1 MVIDSSA
8 MGNIGLNQI
17 RTLGKA
23 IENFKSKKKVV
34 ISVGDSYNQAQYYLA
49 TYADEVYMNPMGDV
63 SLHGFGVFRLY
74 LKQFLDDFRVR
85 FHIFKV
91 GSYKSALEPFIRNDM
106 SPEAK
111 NANRA
116 WLNNLWD
123 VYCRDIA
130 RQRGLTPEAIT
141 EHIDKLVNNVRR
153 ANGDA
158 GRLALQAGLIDGL
171 KTHNELEDYLVSLVG
186 RSEENGFKKISSFD
200 YIQVTGRSLARGED
214 NDQNLIA
221 IIVAQGNIIHGQ
233 GEPEQ
238 IASLDI
244 CREIRKAREDKAV
257 KAVVLRIDSGG
268 GSAFA
273 SEYIRQELLRTKE
286 AGKTVVV
293 SMGSMAASGGYWLAA
308 DADAILASPY
318 TLTGSIGI
326 FGAFPSF
333 QETLAHYGI
342 FSDGTGTTRIA
353 GDGDPT
359 RTLSIEMEQAIQLKV
374 QHGYQQFLDV
384 VAAGRHMDRG
394 RVEEIAEGRVWDGAT
409 AQKLGLVDKLGNL
422 NDAIIEAASL
432 AGLSSYTPSY
442 MEVQLTPGQEFLK
455 QLRQS
460 MVRVMPSSHGLGMQ
474 VLPESSRLMELIKNH
489 FAFLTDTGDPAGLYS
504 HCLLPPGALS
514 Y

>member
-1 MVIDSSA
+1 SA
-8 MGNIGLNQI
+8 N
-17 RTLGKA
+17 
-23 IENFKSKKKVV
+23 
-34 ISVGDSYNQAQYYLA
+34 Y
-49 TYADEVYMNPMGDV
+49 
-63 SLHGFGVFRLY
+63 
-74 LKQFLDDFRVR
+74 
-85 FHIFKV
+85 
-91 GSYKSALEPFIRNDM
+91 
-106 SPEAK
+106 
-111 NANRA
+111 
-116 WLNNLWD
+116 
-123 VYCRDIA
+123 
-130 RQRGLTPEAIT
+130 
-141 EHIDKLVNNVRR
+141 
-153 ANGDA
+153 
-158 GRLALQAGLIDGL
+158 LQA
-171 KTHNELEDYLVSLVG
+171 
-186 RSEENGFKKISSFD
+186 
-200 YIQVTGRSLARGED
+200 TGRSLGRAEKSDD
-214 NDQNLIA
+214 NRIA

-244 CREIRKAREDKAV
+244 CKEIRKAREDKAV

-286 AGKTVVV
+286 AGKKLVV

-333 QETLAHYGI
+333 QDTLAHYGI
-342 FSDGTGTTRIA
+342 FSDGTATTRIA

-359 RTLSIEMEQAIQLKV
+359 RTLSSETEQAIQLKV
-374 QHGYQQFLDV
+374 QHGYEQFLDV

-409 AQKLGLVDKLGNL
+409 AQQLGLVDKLGDM
-422 NDAIIEAASL
+422 NDAIVEAAFL

-442 MEVQLTPGQEFLK
+442 MEVELTPGQEFLK

-460 MVRVMPSSHGLGMQ
+460 MVRVMPHHHGIAMR
-474 VLPESSRLMELIKNH
+474 VLPESSRLMELIKSH
-489 FAFLTDTGDPAGLYS
+489 FAFLADAGDPAGLYS
-504 HCLLPPGALS
+504 HCMLPPGALS